1 MAKPKPKPKTKHPD
15 KNNRASAEIP
25 VVFNEPGK
33 VADSVWAG
41 VSSIKGVDPVPSY
54 DEWAELQKVGE
65 EAMGDAYHPTDPELI
80 AMDNSILPNYRLS
93 IYFAS
98 KLQHANIG
106 KLLLAEWTEFQ
117 WTSRWPQCHVGKVPQ
132 QSNYSK
138 VFWEHDLED
147 VQKANVVLV
156 YSKSDDVLRGALVK
170 AGMAIALGKR
180 VVVVGENDSY
190 GTWQYHPL
198 VFQANNLAEARQ
210 LLRTLAL

>member
-41 VSSIKGVDPVPSY
+41 VASAREVDEF
-54 DEWAELQKVGE
+54 DEWAKAQEV
-65 EAMGDAYHPTDPELI
+65 HNPTDPELI
-80 AMDNSILPNYRLS
+80 AMDNSILPNYRLY

-132 QSNYSK
+132 QPNYSK

-156 YSKSDDVLRGALVK
+156 YSKPEDVLRGALVE

-180 VVVVGENDSY
+180 VVVVGENDGY

-198 VFQANNLAEARQ
+198 VFQANNLSEARQ